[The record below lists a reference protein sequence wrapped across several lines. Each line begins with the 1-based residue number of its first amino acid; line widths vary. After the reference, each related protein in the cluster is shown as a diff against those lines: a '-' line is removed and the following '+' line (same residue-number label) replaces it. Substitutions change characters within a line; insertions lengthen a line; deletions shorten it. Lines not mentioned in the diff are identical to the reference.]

1 MQKILVI
8 TKQTTNGGGLKSSL
22 EFTNALKMSVN
33 NKVQLFTEK
42 NACENKFTYLKISIF
57 NGINKYIKVF
67 FKNKNREITNTI
79 PQVFKFFNHKKYS
92 HNIILIH
99 YIYEFL
105 SLRDVILFKK
115 PTLIFINDMWF
126 LGGIKH
132 FFPNSLLKKPKINII
147 NFFQIINYICWL
159 FKKKYLSK
167 KKEIVFIASSD
178 WLKKKALKSDMLKN
192 HNIEKINT
200 PVNTKFWKKINKKEA
215 RFKLNLPANKK
226 LILFVAKGGLKNHRK
241 GGDIFL
247 KIINFYKHESNLNF
261 MILGQ
266 KKENIHEG
274 VFFYDFH
281 SNEKKLRDLY
291 NSADLVIC
299 LSRYEN
305 IPYSTLESMSC
316 GVPNISFDVGGI
328 KEAIRHKE
336 NGIILKNFSEE
347 SLKNSISWCLNKNN
361 YYNLSK
367 NSIKHIQKEFSYEK
381 ILKDYNKIQK
391 QI

>member
-8 TKQTTNGGGLKSSL
+8 TKQTTNGGGFKSSL
-22 EFTNALKMSVN
+22 EFTNALKLSVN
-33 NKVQLFTEK
+33 NKVELFTEK
-42 NACENKFTYLKISIF
+42 KACENKFTFLKISIF
-57 NGINKYIKVF
+57 NAINKYIKIF
-67 FKNKNREITNTI
+67 FRNKNREITSTI
-79 PQVFKFFNHKKYS
+79 PQVFRFLNHKKYS

-115 PTLIFINDMWF
+115 PILIFINDMWF
-126 LGGIKH
+126 FGGIKH
-132 FFPNSLLKKPKINII
+132 FFPSSLLKKPKINII
-147 NFFQIINYICWL
+147 NFFKIIDYISWL

-167 KKEIVFIASSD
+167 KKEIVFIASSE

-192 HNIEKINT
+192 YNIEKINT

-215 RFKLNLPANKK
+215 RSKLNLPVNKK
-226 LILFVAKGGLKNHRK
+226 LILFVAKDGLKNYRK

-247 KIINFYKHESNLNF
+247 KIINSYKHESNLNF
-261 MILGQ
+261 LILGQ
-266 KKENIHEG
+266 KKENTHKG
-274 VFFYDFH
+274 VFFYDFQ
-281 SNEKKLRDLY
+281 SDEKKLRDLY

-316 GVPNISFDVGGI
+316 GIPNISFDVGGM
-328 KEAIRHKE
+328 KEAIRHKK
-336 NGIILKNFSEE
+336 NGIILKNFSEK
-347 SLKNSISWCLNKNN
+347 SVKNSISWCLSKNN

>member
-57 NGINKYIKVF
+57 NVINKYIKVF

-79 PQVFKFFNHKKYS
+79 PQVFRFFNHKKYS

-215 RFKLNLPANKK
+215 RFKLNLPVNKK

-261 MILGQ
+261 MVLGQ
-266 KKENIHEG
+266 KKEITHEG

-328 KEAIRHKE
+328 KEAIKHKD

>member
-8 TKQTTNGGGLKSSL
+8 TKKTTNGGGLKSSL

-33 NKVQLFTEK
+33 NKVQLFTEE

-57 NGINKYIKVF
+57 NIINKYIKVF

-79 PQVFKFFNHKKYS
+79 PQVFRFFNHKKYS

-215 RFKLNLPANKK
+215 RFKLNLPVNKR

-266 KKENIHEG
+266 KKENIHKG

-281 SNEKKLRDLY
+281 SNEEKLRDLY

-336 NGIILKNFSEE
+336 NGIILKNLSEE

-381 ILKDYNKIQK
+381 ILKDYNKIKK